1 MKFFVILIL
10 FPVSIGVQAQNS
22 FVSIKGKVID
32 NQTKVPISFASVYV
46 RGSSAGTT
54 TNADGIFLFHI
65 ASTFIKDTLEV
76 SMIGYDHFKSVVRI
90 MAEKENVIELK
101 SIPTILNEVVV
112 KYSKKELTGKDIVRK
127 AVQAIPENYPMKPFI
142 IEGFFRD
149 LQRENDKPVE
159 LLEAALRFRYKDY
172 NPGYE
177 DVEILEVR
185 RNFNKRHPING
196 TYDRQNAIIDLMED
210 NYVKHR
216 FGPLGIK
223 RWKFSID
230 GVLTHNQRTVYKISG
245 LSSPSE
251 SAVLFI
257 DSDDFSILKLEL
269 KERMV
274 NGEYYRRYLN
284 LPDPYGLQETS
295 FNMIFEF
302 QRIDDKMYLKY
313 QREEDSFNL
322 FNKMTNEIILR
333 QSFVKELFVNN
344 VVKDTVE
351 AVAIR
356 PRMNIQQS
364 VEGQVNTFNPE
375 FWKYYN
381 VPMETAKES
390 AIVKELEKDSS
401 FKGD

>member
-10 FPVSIGVQAQNS
+10 FPVSIGVLAQNS

-32 NQTKVPISFASVYV
+32 NQTKALISFASVYV

-65 ASTFIKDTLEV
+65 PSTFIKDTLEV
-76 SMIGYDHFKSVVRI
+76 SMIGYDRFKSVVGI

-101 SIPTILNEVVV
+101 STPTILNEVVV

-127 AVQAIPENYPMKPFI
+127 AVEAIPENYPMKPFI

-185 RNFNKRHPING
+185 RSFNKRHPING

-223 RWKFSID
+223 GWKFNID
-230 GVLTHNQRTVYKISG
+230 GVLTYNQRTVYKISG

-269 KERMV
+269 KEQMV

-302 QRIDDKMYLKY
+302 QRIDGKMYLKY
-313 QREEDSFNL
+313 QREEDSYNL
-322 FNKMTNEIILR
+322 FHKTTNEILLR

-344 VVKDTVE
+344 VVKDNVD
-351 AVAIR
+351 AVAVR

-364 VEGQVNTFNPE
+364 LEGQANTFNPE

-390 AIVKELEKDSS
+390 TIVKELAKDSS
-401 FKGD
+401 YKND